1 MQNIITHTYSGICL
15 CALKHFSRGYSTL
28 SEAHDDILSRCIA
41 GVLSTGVMHSF
52 SVTQCTR
59 NRDEYE
65 YVVVYQGKVQKT
77 KVEYTLLNRKKQKKV
92 INIQKTKLVM
102 KISDFFSDSEI
113 KFLSLSS
120 QEVMNIASR
129 CAAAV
134 TDNYNYHDSDNDRHV
149 SDAVKEASNRLIE
162 VHVMNKAG
170 KKKDGYVCLQDWDL
184 FGKSHCLQFLHLPP
198 GSRAYNR
205 INATIKISNLKK
217 KIIEVHTLGNRQLR
231 EIQGASMMQQVSDHM
246 TQSPSVATPVTVMQ
260 TTNTSATIV
269 DSHSEELEDAILY
282 VDRLVRLI
290 TTYIRIADNE
300 RNLLEVKDIG
310 SLVNLKSG
318 KLFTATLQDTEI
330 TINATSINSSRTITL
345 DVSEDT
351 VYDELYCAISELLI
365 EMSLVR
371 HDVVSA
377 IVEVKTLADILQ
389 TLLHKRSIGS
399 QSTSLTDKTQEENT
413 QDRVEPSVGNQDYKE
428 PVCNGQPYS
437 NTFWFPH
444 VRWD

>member
-1 MQNIITHTYSGICL
+1 MYAGICL
-15 CALKHFSRGYSTL
+15 CGLEHYSRGYSTL
-28 SEAHDDILSRCIA
+28 SEAHDDILRRCKA
-41 GVLSTGVMHSF
+41 GVVTTGHMHSF
-52 SVTQCTR
+52 RVTQCVRTSDDDYDYR
-59 NRDEYE
+59 
-65 YVVVYQGKVQKT
+65 VIYQGKVQKT
-77 KVEYTLLNRKKQKKV
+77 KIGYTLYNGTKNVYTQN
-92 INIQKTKLVM
+92 INIMQPKDYYSQSEL
-102 KISDFFSDSEI
+102 DFLH
-113 KFLSLSS
+113 LSPE
-120 QEVMNIASR
+120 EVKSIASM
-129 CAAAV
+129 CADAV
-134 TDNYNYHDSDNDRHV
+134 TKNYHISE
-149 SDAVKEASNRLIE
+149 SAVETAIKNAIGDYVKVRLT
-162 VHVMNKAG
+162 NKAG

-184 FGKSHCLQFLHLPP
+184 YGKTHCPQLLHLPI
-198 GSRAYNR
+198 GSKAYNR
-205 INATIKISNLKK
+205 INGTIKIENLEN
-217 KIIEVHTLGNRQLR
+217 KILEVHNLGNKQLR
-231 EIQGASMMQQVSDHM
+231 EIQGASIMDQVSDHM

-310 SLVNLKSG
+310 SLLNLRSG
-318 KLFTATLQDTEI
+318 KLFTATFQDTEI

-371 HDVVSA
+371 HDVVSS
-377 IVEVKTLADILQ
+377 IVKVETLADLLQ

-399 QSTSLTDKTQEENT
+399 QSTSLTDKTLEENT

-428 PVCNGQPYS
+428 LVCNGQPYS